1 MWSIDHTTT
10 LETTMSHTPEPW
22 EFFHRWDSEGNM
34 TLAEVYRK
42 TGERLFGVEQYDTI
56 VRAPYWRTKED
67 HAQALEDIRLCAAA
81 PDLLAAL
88 EDCITDDNAGCIVRN
103 DVAYMIRRFKAI
115 NEIARAAIN
124 KAKGIK

>member
-1 MWSIDHTTT
+1 MPQ
-10 LETTMSHTPEPW
+10 HTPIPW

-34 TLAEVYRK
+34 TIAEVYRK
-42 TGERLFGVEQYDTI
+42 TGDRLFGMELYDTI

-67 HAQALEDIRLCAAA
+67 HAQSLEDIRLCAAA

-88 EDCITDDNAGCIVRN
+88 E
-103 DVAYMIRRFKAI
+103 RFANYCKQHSVP
-115 NEIARAAIN
+115 ELQGIACDAFQAIN

>member
-1 MWSIDHTTT
+1 
-10 LETTMSHTPEPW
+10 MSHTPEPW

-34 TLAEVYRK
+34 TLAEIYRK

-56 VRAPYWRTKED
+56 VRAPYWRTAED

-88 EDCITDDNAGCIVRN
+88 EYALEFLTANDDSES
-103 DVAYMIRRFKAI
+103 DVVNR
-115 NEIARAAIN
+115 IAAAKAAIN